1 MPWKRGQRLRLVPP
15 KEACIEAAEIYS
27 QMQSALGLPFVDKLH
42 QAYAVFPE
50 FLKAHWERAQ
60 KIVASE
66 AFFQCA
72 DRLGADAYTRVH
84 SYLKVPDIRSELVA
98 AKFSEGAQQEV
109 RDCIELFHRSSTYS
123 LLLCSWQKRAFEG
136 PVGSEEIDKE
146 AAEPVEP
153 ARMPM
158 IIRDDAMSATTK
170 KTLEEIRK
178 GVSSPALDIF
188 YVAMARWPDLLC
200 DFWKRMQ
207 VEMQSPMFDHCKQT
221 ILEHAEELCEELP
234 GPMELTTVQLL
245 DVLDEGEIGSMVRIT
260 DAFEKSLSALVLN
273 VAWTRIGI
281 EGGNTGLKA
290 KKIPNEE
297 PTAPNAA

>member
-1 MPWKRGQRLRLVPP
+1 M
-15 KEACIEAAEIYS
+15 EAAEIYS

-42 QAYAVFPE
+42 QAYAVFPQ

-60 KIVASE
+60 KVVESE
-66 AFFQCA
+66 AFFRCA

-84 SYLKVPDIRSELVA
+84 SYLKVPDIRSELMA
-98 AKFSEGAQQEV
+98 ANLSEGARQEV
-109 RDCIELFHRSSTYS
+109 CRCVELFHRSSTYS

-136 PVGSEEIDKE
+136 PVGSEQIELTRADSI
-146 AAEPVEP
+146 EP
-153 ARMPM
+153 AHMPM
-158 IIRDDAMSATTK
+158 IMRDDAMSATTK

-178 GVSSPALDIF
+178 GMGAPALDVF
-188 YVAMARWPDLLC
+188 YTAMARWPDLLC

-234 GPMELTTVQLL
+234 GPLELTTVQLL
-245 DVLDEGEIGSMVRIT
+245 DVLEDGEIGSMVRIT
-260 DAFEKSLSALVLN
+260 DAFEKCLSALVLN

-281 EGGNTGLKA
+281 EGGNSVSKA
-290 KKIPNEE
+290 KRIPNEE
-297 PTAPNAA
+297 PTAPSAA